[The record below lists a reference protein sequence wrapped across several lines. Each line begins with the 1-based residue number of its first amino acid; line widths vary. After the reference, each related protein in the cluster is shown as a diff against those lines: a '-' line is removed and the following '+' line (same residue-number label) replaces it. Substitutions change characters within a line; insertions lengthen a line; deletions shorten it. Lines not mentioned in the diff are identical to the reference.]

1 MPKPMER
8 YRAVPKGGTI
18 IHQVRHGL
26 SAGTAGHGLGPGPAR
41 RALKMSAPTRY
52 DEMQSESRWRLPRQ
66 CDHWLAM
73 TGKSSVGISLVQRVA
88 FQFTSHSE
96 PVRRLVW
103 ESPPSSRPHSSK
115 RRKYPCFRPVS
126 YIIPSPSEKSQ

>member
-1 MPKPMER
+1 MER

-52 DEMQSESRWRLPRQ
+52 DEMQSESRWRFPHQLRGLVLKWHVVRGPYVPLQIPICQ
-66 CDHWLAM
+66 CAYEN
-73 TGKSSVGISLVQRVA
+73 R
-88 FQFTSHSE
+88 
-96 PVRRLVW
+96 
-103 ESPPSSRPHSSK
+103 
-115 RRKYPCFRPVS
+115 
-126 YIIPSPSEKSQ
+126 